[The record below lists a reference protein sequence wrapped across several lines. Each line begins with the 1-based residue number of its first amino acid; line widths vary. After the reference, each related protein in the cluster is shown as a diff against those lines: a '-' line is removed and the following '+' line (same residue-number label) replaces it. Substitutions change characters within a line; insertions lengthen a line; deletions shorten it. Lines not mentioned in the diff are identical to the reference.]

1 MVKDILSVILISLLS
16 GAPVYAA
23 NPVFPGSGMDA
34 RSLERGGTVIAETGG
49 AMVVLGDPATL
60 KPYGSFYFEADYL
73 RDRSSTDETFIFS
86 VVDTKSAIRGF
97 LVYINDPSSAG
108 FDKNLRALPSGTK
121 MVPLTAPYYGIQTWR

>member
-49 AMVVLGDPATL
+49 AMVVLGDSATL
-60 KPYGSFYFEADYL
+60 KPYGSFYNGTL
-73 RDRSSTDETFIFS
+73 NG
-86 VVDTKSAIRGF
+86 AILWDPDPEVMKRLVFALTVGF
-97 LVYINDPSSAG
+97 
-108 FDKNLRALPSGTK
+108 
-121 MVPLTAPYYGIQTWR
+121 Q